1 MGSVLLLGAMLWP
14 AFGPPEADSL
24 PLSNYPMFARDRE
37 RVSSFHAVV
46 LVTDDGTERLLRPSE
61 VGGTDQPVQAARTVQ
76 QAIGRDEAAELCAEI
91 AAGLDGTTR
100 LEVVTRRYDAVAWF
114 RDDHRVVDE
123 LVHATCLSGAAG

>member
-46 LVTDDGTERLLRPSE
+46 LVADDGTERLLRPSE

-76 QAIGRDEAAELCAEI
+76 QAVRSDEAARLCAEI
-91 AAGLDGTTR
+91 ASGLDSTGR
-100 LEVVTRRYDAVAWF
+100 VEVVTRRYDAVAWF
-114 RDDHRVVDE
+114 RDDRRVIDE
-123 LVHATCLSGAAG
+123 SVHATCRTGPGE